1 MRYFQTQFLN
11 TNISKSILRS
21 MWDCLRKDTARE
33 RDGRQEEIDD
43 RVLTWMSRKGVT
55 DTDLFW
61 DLRQMNGPHESDAF
75 TPFWD
80 EMGVY
85 LEMEI
90 GAGAHERRAAGS

>member
-1 MRYFQTQFLN
+1 MATRQMMRYFQTQFLN

-43 RVLTWMSRKGVT
+43 RVLTWMSREGVT

-61 DLRQMNGPHESDAF
+61 DLSGISDK
-75 TPFWD
+75 
-80 EMGVY
+80 
-85 LEMEI
+85 
-90 GAGAHERRAAGS
+90 